1 MLSKKIHCR
10 SCGEVTCKS
19 CIVSQANVDDG
30 KFCKKCI
37 IMASTKDELLLEQ
50 YNKQENGNVP
60 SNHSHYASSA
70 SSSSPHS
77 RASNV
82 SSLAS
87 SVYSMHSSSNVSHA
101 SSAPKKKMY
110 VDMKPLD
117 DLKPPRDGNSMTSSE
132 GSYSQSYSYAST
144 TPYLSR
150 DYQSELSDYVPDSE
164 RVVCIDTKEMQR
176 SHEYAG
182 MGNRY
187 RSQVVVPPLQDVED
201 SIAHQ
206 RYILKEML
214 SQSQSYGKKPPA
226 QARASPYYVA

>member
-1 MLSKKIHCR
+1 MLSKKLHCR

-37 IMASTKDELLLEQ
+37 IMASTKDELLLEH
-50 YNKQENGNVP
+50 YSKQEGSNVP
-60 SNHSHYASSA
+60 SSHSHYASSA

-87 SVYSMHSSSNVSHA
+87 SVYSMHSSSNVSHV
-101 SSAPKKKMY
+101 SSAPKKLY

-150 DYQSELSDYVPDSE
+150 DYQSELSDYLPDSE

-214 SQSQSYGKKPPA
+214 SQSQSYGKKPPV

>member
-1 MLSKKIHCR
+1 MLSKKLHCR
-10 SCGEVTCKS
+10 SCGEVACKS

-37 IMASTKDELLLEQ
+37 IMASTKDELLLEH
-50 YNKQENGNVP
+50 YNKQEDIHLP
-60 SNHSHYASSA
+60 LNHSHYASSA
-70 SSSSPHS
+70 SSSSPRS

-87 SVYSMHSSSNVSHA
+87 SVYSMHSSSSVSHT
-101 SSAPKKKMY
+101 SSGAKKKLY

-132 GSYSQSYSYAST
+132 GSYGYAST

-150 DYQSELSDYVPDSE
+150 EYQSEISEYVPESE
-164 RVVCIDTKEMQR
+164 RVVYIDTKEMQR
-176 SHEYAG
+176 SHEYAS
-182 MGNRY
+182 GNRY
-187 RSQVVVPPLQDVED
+187 RPQVVVSPLQDVED

-206 RYILKEML
+206 RYLLKEML
-214 SQSQSYGKKPPA
+214 SQSQSYGKKP
-226 QARASPYYVA
+226 QTQVRASPYYVS